1 MHACQTDFDVALYLI
16 DIKVFINFTE
26 AVSKRLNF
34 KRHKKDYENTCIYYC
49 KKNVQFC
56 IILLLLL
63 FFHLVQVINENDD
76 FVSF

>member
-1 MHACQTDFDVALYLI
+1 MHACQKDFDVALYLI
-16 DIKVFINFTE
+16 DIKVFINVTE

-49 KKNVQFC
+49 KKKC
-56 IILLLLL
+56 AILYYSTSVTI
-63 FFHLVQVINENDD
+63 FHLVQVINENDD